1 MMTLAEFT
9 RRLTGQSEASALSVK
24 AFAGQQLEGQPGADI
39 KEFRRQLFEGAA
51 KREHFGNAS
60 VDQEL
65 LAGRINRIQAEQSLR
80 RFMEARQSK
89 PAAKRIPKSRQGR
102 QYGKPQLAELQEFIG
117 GTAAM
122 RSVRQRVGE
131 KKYRELLACCADG
144 SCKCNL

>member
-9 RRLTGQSEASALSVK
+9 RRLTGQPGPSAK
-24 AFAGQQLEGQPGADI
+24 AFAG
-39 KEFRRQLFEGAA
+39 QLFEGAA
-51 KREHFGNAS
+51 KRERYGNAH

-65 LAGRINRIQAEQSLR
+65 LAARINRIQAEQSLR
-80 RFMEARQSK
+80 RFMEARRPK
-89 PAAKRIPKSRQGR
+89 PAARQPKPAARRIQEGRRESRS
-102 QYGKPQLAELQEFIG
+102 GKPRLVELQEFIG

-122 RSVRQRVGE
+122 RSVRQRVGD